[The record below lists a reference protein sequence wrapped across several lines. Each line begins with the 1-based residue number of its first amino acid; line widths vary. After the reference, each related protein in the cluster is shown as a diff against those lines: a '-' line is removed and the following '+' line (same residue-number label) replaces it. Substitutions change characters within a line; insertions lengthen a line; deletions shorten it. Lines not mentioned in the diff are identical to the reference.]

1 MKLRKKVTHLIT
13 TATLTAASF
22 LISAPVQATCTDEPY
37 IGSVCITAASYCPRG
52 FVEADGKLLSISSNT
67 TLFAVIGTNY
77 GGDGRTTFG
86 VPDLRGRTPV
96 GQGQGPGLG
105 PVYLGSMRGMES
117 FTPPSATLSGA
128 NEGEPVAKAQPQSN
142 IPPQLGMRY
151 CLAVDGLFPPRN

>member
-1 MKLRKKVTHLIT
+1 MKIRTKVTQIAAGAALASSALI
-13 TATLTAASF
+13 AS
-22 LISAPVQATCTDEPY
+22 SPAQATCTDEPY

-52 FVEADGKLLSISSNT
+52 YLEADGQLLSISSNT
-67 TLFAVIGTNY
+67 TLFAVIGTTY
-77 GGDGRTTFG
+77 GGDGRTSFG